1 MTYSGTGDK
10 TAEIGPSTGEST
22 KANLLVLN
30 EARLNKAKRFAKQL
44 LSDVII
50 ALASVYCVYCCQN
63 QTTLKN
69 SYSALLLTAFSCGKQ

>member
-10 TAEIGPSTGEST
+10 TAEIGLSTGEST
-22 KANLLVLN
+22 KTNLLVLN

-50 ALASVYCVYCCQN
+50 ALASVYCCQN
-63 QTTLKN
+63 QTTLKTN
-69 SYSALLLTAFSCGKQ
+69 K

>member
-22 KANLLVLN
+22 KTDILVLN

-44 LSDVII
+44 LSYVID
-50 ALASVYCVYCCQN
+50 ALAYVNCHFLPAELYGYH
-63 QTTLKN
+63 KKRR
-69 SYSALLLTAFSCGKQ
+69 SYSDLLLT

>member
-22 KANLLVLN
+22 KTNLLVLN

-50 ALASVYCVYCCQN
+50 ALASVYCCQN
-63 QTTLKN
+63 LAGWRKTT
-69 SYSALLLTAFSCGKQ
+69 TATVVFC